1 QDSLQAWWAQ
11 LKELQSIA
19 PDAIHV
25 RVPTAAALE
34 ARERREMSPQMLV
47 WLKSQQPVEDVVA
60 KLMVQYPKARPDSV
74 LRVLTRLTMEDKT
87 APFIQRHD
95 DMQHYRFE
103 DLEIRMNRRS
113 YNAEPAPA
121 AVSDRR

>member
-1 QDSLQAWWAQ
+1 
-11 LKELQSIA
+11 
-19 PDAIHV
+19 
-25 RVPTAAALE
+25 
-34 ARERREMSPQMLV
+34 V

-113 YNAEPAPA
+113 YNAEPAP
-121 AVSDRR
+121 RRLAPIAFYSHYEPLPTREPADG